1 MLQGC
6 IELATPVLSVGSAG
20 QSEKAHASCMH
31 ARGVRHTP
39 PQREPFQ
46 QTLVVNALLRRAA
59 PRAAGQSAVSCSLSR
74 AAAPSAIYVLAPA
87 IYLLYTSPRLQRP
100 RRGRASQH
108 VVVVVVVHG
117 GDVGR
122 RPGAPRATAG
132 LRRHP
137 HPTLHGRGLGRLV
150 VAAVVVVR
158 GVVVPAARR
167 LVVGRRP
174 GWAGWAEGQGR
185 DCNWSSGRGRGRGV
199 GPASGPGLGLG

>member
-1 MLQGC
+1 MVGRELLYYGC
-6 IELATPVLSVGSAG
+6 QVPEYTSVRTHSIAARHLAPLDNPLS
-20 QSEKAHASCMH
+20 
-31 ARGVRHTP
+31 
-39 PQREPFQ
+39 
-46 QTLVVNALLRRAA
+46 RA
-59 PRAAGQSAVSCSLSR
+59 CSLSR
-74 AAAPSAIYVLAPA
+74 SRAPSAIRPLLAC
-87 IYLLYTSPRLQRP
+87 

-137 HPTLHGRGLGRLV
+137 HPTLHGRGLSRLV

-185 DCNWSSGRGRGRGV
+185 DCNWSWGWGRGRGLGSASGSGLGV
-199 GPASGPGLGLG
+199 G